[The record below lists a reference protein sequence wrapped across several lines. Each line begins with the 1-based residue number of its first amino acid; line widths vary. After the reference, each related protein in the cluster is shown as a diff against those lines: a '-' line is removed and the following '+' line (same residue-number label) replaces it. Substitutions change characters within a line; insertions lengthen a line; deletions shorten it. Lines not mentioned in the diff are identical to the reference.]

1 MKNSKNKRR
10 DFLMNV
16 CPTVAM
22 AFLGITVLESCSS
35 GDDDSD
41 MGYTGGNN
49 GGSNNGNNSSNGY
62 TKSGNVISINLNH
75 SNFSSL
81 QSNNWINFTGQNI
94 LILKIDSNNYRAFDN
109 QCPHQGNRG
118 WSYSNGNF
126 VCSRHSNSYKS
137 DCSTP
142 AASGNSG
149 ATSGSLKCYNT
160 SLSGSTLKITV

>member
-1 MKNSKNKRR
+1 MKNSENKRR

-22 AFLGITVLESCSS
+22 AFLGISVLESCSS
-35 GDDDSD
+35 GDDDTD
-41 MGYTGGNN
+41 MGGN
-49 GGSNNGNNSSNGY
+49 GSNGSGNGSTANGY
-62 TKSGNVISINLNH
+62 TKSGNVISIDLNH

-81 QSNNWINFTGQNI
+81 QSNNWINFTAQNI
-94 LILKIDSNNYRAFDN
+94 LILKIDSTNYRAFDN

-126 VCSRHSNSYKS
+126 VCSRHGNSYKS

-142 AASGNSG
+142 SASGNSG
-149 ATSGSLKCYNT
+149 ATSGSLKCYST
-160 SLSGSTLKITV
+160 SLSGSTLKVTV

>member
-35 GDDDSD
+35 GDDDMNIGGGNGS
-41 MGYTGGNN
+41 TGG
-49 GGSNNGNNSSNGY
+49 GGNTGSDNGY
-62 TKSGNVISINLNH
+62 TKEGNVVTINLNH

-81 QSNNWINFTGQNI
+81 QSNNWMNFTAQNI
-94 LILKIDSNNYRAFDN
+94 LILKVDSSNYRAFDN
-109 QCPHQGNRG
+109 QCPHEGNRG

-149 ATSGSLKCYNT
+149 ATSGSLKCYST
-160 SLSGSTLKITV
+160 SLSGSTLKVTV